1 VPDTWKDAIARRT
14 AGAIGALIVA
24 LASLLI
30 WSYHQRASERV
41 RVAVLPFQA
50 GPDAAPLAATITQ
63 LVAHRLARLP
73 RFSVLPTTAT
83 LSYAGSHD
91 SAHAIGRA
99 LDVRY
104 LVVGEVDRAPTA
116 ATPDRIT
123 IDTRLIDTNDSPP
136 TMGDVISTLSSDL
149 CPAIAIIAIDIAGHF
164 ARAPRGPLWGP
175 TGTTGCAAPHLLEQR
190 TDPGG

>member
-1 VPDTWKDAIARRT
+1 VPDRWKQTIARRA
-14 AGAIGALIVA
+14 AGAIGALVVA
-24 LASLLI
+24 LAGLLI

-50 GPDAAPLAATITQ
+50 GPGASLLAATITQ

-73 RFSVLPTTAT
+73 RFTVLPTTLT
-83 LSYAGSHD
+83 VSYATSHD

-104 LVVGEVDRAPTA
+104 LVVGEVDRAPTTA
-116 ATPDRIT
+116 APDRIT
-123 IDTRLIDTNDSPP
+123 IDARLIDTGDSPP
-136 TMGDVISTLSSDL
+136 SMGDVISTLSSDL

-164 ARAPRGPLWGP
+164 ARAPRGQLWGP
-175 TGTTGCAAPHLLEQR
+175 TGTTGCTAPQLLEQR
-190 TDPGG
+190 SDPGG

>member
-1 VPDTWKDAIARRT
+1 VPERWKQTTARRA
-14 AGAIGALIVA
+14 AGAIATLVIA
-24 LASLLI
+24 LACLLS

-50 GPDAAPLAATITQ
+50 GPGASTLAATITQ

-73 RFSVLPTTAT
+73 RFTVLPTALT
-83 LSYAGSHD
+83 LSYAASHD

-104 LVVGEVDRAPTA
+104 LVVGEVDQTPTA
-116 ATPDRIT
+116 GAADRIT
-123 IDTRLIDTNDSPP
+123 IDARLIDTGDSPP

-164 ARAPRGPLWGP
+164 ARAPRGELWGP
-175 TGTTGCAAPHLLEQR
+175 TGTTGCTAPRLLEQR
-190 TDPGG
+190 SDPGN